1 MDKDNNISQENNKE
15 GIPDKNNLALNDANS
30 LINNKQNNNEDKL
43 TSLFSLYFA
52 AKCPFIRWVKRKN
65 VPSKG

>member
-43 TSLFSLYFA
+43 IKETS
-52 AKCPFIRWVKRKN
+52 IRQIN
-65 VPSKG
+65 PDLIDIIDNIE